1 MLVVILGMLGGS
13 LCTLVHETKY
23 QADIASQ
30 IAENAPLILPDKD
43 GKGGKFIQNPKNDNS
58 NGFVIFLIILLTFF
72 SLTLLSSL
80 ITLFVFFLRK
90 RFTLSEEE
98 LLREEENHVYLELD
112 SEEQEL
118 YFQSKDYLSENPYFR
133 NDLTLSQNL
142 LIQEKGIHAWEFTR
156 DMMLSNNELTILNK
170 CELNFHKKME
180 CSAQTNLPIPMKN
193 DVYYFETKIYNLPKP
208 DTTKISIGLAI
219 KPYPWFRLP
228 GRHAHS
234 VSYDSDGYRR
244 HNQPFPF
251 INDAPFPRLI
261 EGDVVGIGYRV
272 RSGTIFFTRNGKKL
286 SESKL
291 GGHIKNFKIPN
302 EGQIYPIIGANNECS
317 IHVNLGQMGFVFIEA
332 QVKKW
337 GFAPLEGSGPAPP
350 AYNKFNSDILL
361 ERSEIDENEISDRD
375 SDFPP
380 DFWQV
385 QSEDESSIQY
395 DNNDKFSYN
404 AEYETNENAERI
416 TLNSLAP
423 PISPPSYDSNLGEE
437 GEEEQGEE
445 DEQQGVQE
453 IQEENADADDEQED
467 QEPINVNGMDLGSN
481 EPENDTQ
488 NEDVDSQESI
498 VKLDNATNSP
508 DLNNISPK
516 SSNNSDI
523 EVQTQH

>member
-1 MLVVILGMLGGS
+1 MLSLSIGS
-13 LCTLVHETKY
+13 
-23 QADIASQ
+23 S
-30 IAENAPLILPDKD
+30 PDKPQSPYTA
-43 GKGGKFIQNPKNDNS
+43 GISNEWNPKSSFIALVEGNKGNKFIQNPDVDKS
-58 NGFVIFLIILLTFF
+58 NGFMVFLIILLTFF
-72 SLTLLSSL
+72 TLVLLSSL
-80 ITLFVFFLRK
+80 ITLFVFFVRK
-90 RFTLSEEE
+90 KFELSEEE

-118 YFQSKDYLSENPYFR
+118 YFQSKDYLAENPYFR
-133 NDLTLSQNL
+133 NELTLSQNL
-142 LIQEKGIHAWEFTR
+142 LIQEKGIHAWEFVR
-156 DMMLSNNELTILNK
+156 DSMLSNNELTILNK
-170 CELNFHKKME
+170 SELNFHKKME

-193 DVYYFETKIYNLPKP
+193 DVYYFETKIYTLPKP
-208 DTTKISIGLAI
+208 DTTKISIGLGI

-234 VSYDSDGYRR
+234 VAYDSDGYRR

-251 INDAPFPRLI
+251 INDSPFPRLI

-286 SESKL
+286 SESRL

-302 EGQIYPIIGANNECS
+302 EGQIFPIIGANNECA
-317 IHVNLGQMGFVFIEA
+317 IHVNMGQMGFVFIEA

-350 AYNKFNSDILL
+350 AYNKFNADILL
-361 ERSEIDENEISDRD
+361 ERSEIDENETSDRD

-404 AEYETNENAERI
+404 AEYDLNENAERI

-423 PISPPSYDSNLGEE
+423 PISPPSYDSNLDS
-437 GEEEQGEE
+437 E
-445 DEQQGVQE
+445 D
-453 IQEENADADDEQED
+453 DADDERE
-467 QEPINVNGMDLGSN
+467 ESVPVNVQADEHEHEH
-481 EPENDTQ
+481 EPEQAAAVEIPQPEETNV
-488 NEDVDSQESI
+488 E
-498 VKLDNATNSP
+498 LDNEIPTTLSPMASNSSE
-508 DLNNISPK
+508 L
-516 SSNNSDI
+516 
-523 EVQTQH
+523 EVHDQT